1 MMFRLL
7 KFLLLL
13 LGLST
18 GLHGQKAPQRI
29 VSLAPSL
36 TRSIYYLDAGDLLVG
51 VTTFCHIA
59 KNDKKEIVASAISV
73 NVEKVITL
81 HPDLVVTTAMTNP
94 ETIELLR
101 RAGIHTEVFETPRSF
116 DEICIQ
122 FEKLGKLI
130 GRESTAKKINS
141 ETREQVTNIKALN
154 QFKTP
159 PAFFFQIGANPLFTV
174 LENTF
179 MDDYITFS
187 GGKNIAAGF
196 TRGTIN
202 REYVLT
208 SNPDV
213 IIIVNMG
220 IASDEEKMIW
230 ERYPFL
236 NAVKNNRIFFIESDM
251 ASTPNPPDFLKT
263 LETIG
268 EHLRD
273 GWWPK

>member
-1 MMFRLL
+1 MVRHLKILL
-7 KFLLLL
+7 II
-13 LGLST
+13 LGLSVA
-18 GLHGQKAPQRI
+18 GYGQGAPKKI

-36 TRSIYYLDAGDLLVG
+36 TRSIYYLDAGDLMVG

-59 KNDKKEIVASAISV
+59 KDDNKEIVASAISV

-81 HPDLVVTTAMTNP
+81 KPDLVVTTAMTNP

-101 RAGIHTEVFETPRSF
+101 RAGIRTEVFETPKSF
-116 DEICIQ
+116 EEICIQ
-122 FEKLGKLI
+122 FERIGKLI
-130 GRESTAKKINS
+130 GRESTAKTINS
-141 ETREQVTNIKALN
+141 ETKKKVSKIRESHQY
-154 QFKTP
+154 KTP

-179 MDDYITFS
+179 MDDYISFS
-187 GGKNIAAGF
+187 GGTNIATGF

-202 REYVLT
+202 REFVLT

-213 IIIVNMG
+213 IIVVNMG
-220 IASDEEKMIW
+220 IASDEERKIW

-263 LETIG
+263 LETIR
-268 EHLRD
+268 EHLED
-273 GWWPK
+273 GWWLD

>member
-1 MMFRLL
+1 MVRYFNILL
-7 KFLLLL
+7 VS
-13 LGLST
+13 LGLSVA
-18 GLHGQKAPQRI
+18 GYGQSTPRKVI
-29 VSLAPSL
+29 SLAPSL

-81 HPDLVVTTAMTNP
+81 KPDLAVTTAMTNP

-101 RAGIHTEVFETPRSF
+101 RAGIRTEVFETPRSF

-122 FEKLGKLI
+122 FEKLGNLI
-130 GRESTAKKINS
+130 GRESTAKKIIS
-141 ETREQVTNIKALN
+141 ETREKVSNIKALN

-159 PAFFFQIGANPLFTV
+159 PSFFFQIGANPLFTV

-179 MDDYITFS
+179 MDDYINFS
-187 GGKNIAAGF
+187 GGRNIAAGF

-220 IASDEEKMIW
+220 IAGDEEKKIW

-236 NAVKNNRIFFIESDM
+236 NAVKNDRIFFIESDM
-251 ASTPNPPDFLKT
+251 ASTPNPPDFLKS
-263 LETIG
+263 LETIR

-273 GWWPK
+273 GWWPN